1 MATKSSSNSRL
12 EFRLPSK
19 WRSEIERAAQLQ
31 NRTLT
36 EFATSVLTEAAR
48 KIISEEDQRAH
59 LVLSIRDRNRFLA
72 MLDADPAPNHALLDA
87 ARRHRQHIV

>member
-1 MATKSSSNSRL
+1 MAARSSSNSRL

-48 KIISEEDQRAH
+48 KIIAEEDQRAQ
-59 LVLSIRDRNRFLA
+59 LTLSARDRNRFLA
-72 MLDADPAPNHALLDA
+72 MLNTDPTPNRALQA
-87 ARRHRQHIV
+87 AAKRQRQRIL